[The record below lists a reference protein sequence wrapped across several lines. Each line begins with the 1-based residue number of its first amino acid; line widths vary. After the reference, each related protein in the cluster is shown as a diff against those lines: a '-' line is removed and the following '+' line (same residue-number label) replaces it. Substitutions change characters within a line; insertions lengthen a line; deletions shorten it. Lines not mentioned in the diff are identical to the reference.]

1 MGGMRAGEAPYH
13 APYYVPYPPPP
24 GAYAAPAHGPGMPY
38 YVANP
43 YAQPMMPA
51 PVVYA
56 GAGGYASHPI
66 ALQPVR
72 DCGGDPAYPYKRAR
86 RARRRRPAR
95 NRAGDHPA
103 VYRPPDGA
111 ADGSDP
117 EPADALAALSLAP
130 FVGGG
135 APAPAAGDA
144 VHHLD
149 AAGAAARAADDR
161 SRSPPPPPPP
171 PPRAARER
179 TASAVSAASSE
190 PALER
195 TAAAATATMSDYE
208 REWIAAA
215 RGAGDA
221 IAGEDPD
228 ALRDSLRKA
237 TEARHTGVVRWYTE
251 KKHYGFIES
260 KGASAT
266 DLFVHSSELEEPL
279 RAGDTVSFVIGE
291 RRGRSAATKVEVV
304 ERAPLP
310 PPAQLALDPYQA
322 ASLPPPPAYP
332 PVVWA
337 N

>member
-38 YVANP
+38 Y
-43 YAQPMMPA
+43 
-51 PVVYA
+51 
-56 GAGGYASHPI
+56 
-66 ALQPVR
+66 PVR

-86 RARRRRPAR
+86 RAQRRRPAR
-95 NRAGDHPA
+95 NRAGDH
-103 VYRPPDGA
+103 RPSTGRQASA
-111 ADGSDP
+111 AGGSDP
-117 EPADALAALSLAP
+117 ERRTRSPRCRSRPSSAA
-130 FVGGG
+130 

-149 AAGAAARAADDR
+149 AAGAAAATVGRR
-161 SRSPPPPPPP
+161 RRPPPPLK
-171 PPRAARER
+171 ARER

-310 PPAQLALDPYQA
+310 PPAQSALDPYQA
-322 ASLPPPPAYP
+322 AYLPPPPAP
-332 PVVWA
+332 AAARRGAGERSAAGLESLKFASRRRVRGHRA
-337 N
+337 RT

>member
-1 MGGMRAGEAPYH
+1 MGGMRPGEAPYH

-56 GAGGYASHPI
+56 GAGGYAPHPI

-135 APAPAAGDA
+135 APRRR
-144 VHHLD
+144 
-149 AAGAAARAADDR
+149 RA
-161 SRSPPPPPPP
+161 
-171 PPRAARER
+171 
-179 TASAVSAASSE
+179 THE

-310 PPAQLALDPYQA
+310 PPAQSALDPYQA
-322 ASLPPPPAYP
+322 AYLPPPPAYRRRP
-332 PVVWA
+332 SSGRIERSAGLAKRFASGRRVRGRRA
-337 N
+337 RT

>member
-56 GAGGYASHPI
+56 GAGGYAPHPI

-86 RARRRRPAR
+86 RGAAGRRGTAPATTRPSTGRRRGGRIR
-95 NRAGDHPA
+95 
-103 VYRPPDGA
+103 
-111 ADGSDP
+111 S

-135 APAPAAGDA
+135 APRRRRATRCTISTPPAPR
-144 VHHLD
+144 
-149 AAGAAARAADDR
+149 ARATGPVAA
-161 SRSPPPPPPP
+161 PPPPPLKA
-171 PPRAARER
+171 RAHGVGRVRGVER
-179 TASAVSAASSE
+179 
-190 PALER
+190 
-195 TAAAATATMSDYE
+195 
-208 REWIAAA
+208 
-215 RGAGDA
+215 AGSRAD
-221 IAGEDPD
+221 GGR
-228 ALRDSLRKA
+228 RDGDHA

-310 PPAQLALDPYQA
+310 PPAQSALDP
-322 ASLPPPPAYP
+322 
-332 PVVWA
+332 
-337 N
+337 

>member
-1 MGGMRAGEAPYH
+1 
-13 APYYVPYPPPP
+13 
-24 GAYAAPAHGPGMPY
+24 
-38 YVANP
+38 
-43 YAQPMMPA
+43 
-51 PVVYA
+51 
-56 GAGGYASHPI
+56 
-66 ALQPVR
+66 
-72 DCGGDPAYPYKRAR
+72 
-86 RARRRRPAR
+86 
-95 NRAGDHPA
+95 
-103 VYRPPDGA
+103 
-111 ADGSDP
+111 
-117 EPADALAALSLAP
+117 
-130 FVGGG
+130 
-135 APAPAAGDA
+135 
-144 VHHLD
+144 
-149 AAGAAARAADDR
+149 
-161 SRSPPPPPPP
+161 
-171 PPRAARER
+171 
-179 TASAVSAASSE
+179 
-190 PALER
+190 
-195 TAAAATATMSDYE
+195 MSDYE

-310 PPAQLALDPYQA
+310 PPAQSALDPYQA
-322 ASLPPPPAYP
+322 AYLPPPPAYP
-332 PVVWA
+332 PPPVVWA